1 MPGGEAT
8 GYAMEAAQ
16 GESFGDGLW
25 RRRRPG
31 DLADIEEKVLA
42 GRRLDRRDGLRLMTE
57 PDLLAV
63 GRLADLARRRH
74 GDEVYFVN
82 NAHINYTNVC
92 VLSCRFCG
100 FARRAGRDGAYTMTL
115 KEIEERAAR
124 FAALGARELH
134 LVGGLHPDLPL
145 SFYEEMLA
153 RLRARLPGVHLK
165 AFTAVEV
172 DHFARLAGLSVEEVL
187 VRLRAAGL
195 ASLPGGGAEIFA
207 PRARRILCRP
217 KIAGARWLEVH
228 RAAHRLGIPSNATML
243 YGHVETAEERVDH
256 LLALR
261 ELQDETGGFLCFVPL
276 AYHPENTRLPGVP
289 GPTGW
294 DDLRVMAVAR
304 LLLDNFR
311 YVKAYWVTLTPKIAQ
326 LALLFG
332 ANDLDGTVREERI
345 YHAVGT
351 SSPMEQ
357 DVAELVRLIGQVGR
371 VPVERDGLYGV
382 VRRWDAGGGAA

>member
-1 MPGGEAT
+1 MT
-8 GYAMEAAQ
+8 
-16 GESFGDGLW
+16 
-25 RRRRPG
+25 R
-31 DLADIEEKVLA
+31 DLAELKEKVEA
-42 GRRLDRRDGLRLMTE
+42 GERLTREDGIRLMAT
-57 PDLLAV
+57 PDLLGL
-63 GRLADLARRRH
+63 GRLADEARRRRA

-100 FARRAGRDGAYTMTL
+100 FARRQGQTGAYTMAL
-115 KEIEERAAR
+115 DEIEERAAR
-124 FAALGARELH
+124 FAGLGARELH
-134 LVGGLHPDLPL
+134 LVGGLHPHLPL

-172 DHFARLAGLSVEEVL
+172 DHFAQLEGLPVEEVL
-187 VRLRAAGL
+187 RRLRAAGL
-195 ASLPGGGAEIFA
+195 DSLPGGGAEVFA
-207 PRARRILCRP
+207 PRVRRILCRP
-217 KIAGARWLEVH
+217 KISGERWLAVH

-243 YGHVETAEERVDH
+243 YGHVERPEERVDH

-261 ELQDETGGFLCFVPL
+261 ALQDETGGFLCFVPL
-276 AYHPENTRLPGVP
+276 PYHPENTRLPGVL
-289 GPTGW
+289 GPTGY

-311 YVKAYWVTLTPKIAQ
+311 HIKAYWVSLTPKMAQ

-345 YHAVGT
+345 YHAVGST
-351 SSPMEQ
+351 SPMGQ
-357 DVAELVRLIGQVGR
+357 DVSDLAFLIRQVGR

-382 VRRWDAGGGAA
+382 VRRHDEPHGVAAAAGRGAAP